1 MENRLTKLISGMSE
15 SNETLLVPYMV
26 AGYPSYERSLE
37 VFELFAEEGADII
50 EIGMPF
56 SDPLADGIVI
66 QKASTISL
74 SKGNKLEDVFRLVSF
89 LRKSM
94 EIPIVLMGYLNPIYK
109 MGIDSFL
116 SNCAQA
122 GVDGLII
129 PDLTPEEADEFVTS
143 AHERNIS
150 TIFLVAPNT
159 TDERIKT
166 IAELSTD
173 FVYCVSLLGVT
184 GSNDGL
190 PEDIGNYL
198 THVKKLSGRK
208 TLVGFGV
215 NSRQTAAQLM
225 PFADGI
231 VIGSAIVERVN
242 GEESSLNDLRTFL
255 KELRE
260 TLDQ

>member
-56 SDPLADGIVI
+56 SDPLADGVVI
-66 QKASTISL
+66 QQASTISL
-74 SKGNKLEDVFRLVSF
+74 SGGTKLVDVFRLVSS
-89 LRKSM
+89 LRKKI
-94 EIPIVLMGYLNPIYK
+94 EIPIVLMGYFNPIYK
-109 MGIDSFL
+109 KGIDSFL
-116 SNCAQA
+116 SDCVQA

-129 PDLTPEEADEFVTS
+129 PDLTPEEANDFVAS

-166 IAELSTD
+166 ISELSKE
-173 FVYCVSLLGVT
+173 FIYCVSLLGVT
-184 GSNDGL
+184 GANTAL
-190 PEDIGNYL
+190 KKDIGKYL
-198 THVKKLSGRK
+198 NHVKTLSGRN

-215 NSRQTAAQLM
+215 NSKESAAELK

-242 GEESSLNDLRTFL
+242 SEENSLNELRTFL
-255 KELRE
+255 KEIRE
-260 TLDQ
+260 TLNQ